1 MMFPEVALVP
11 GPAAV
16 PAAWAQAAKAKLERD
31 RKSYAAFRAVDQQ
44 QHDRVHEQR
53 VTSAAAVAEDEV
65 RLWRLDIEDAEP
77 EAAEALAAFRAAEDR
92 AREAREWARLKRAE
106 YERVKGKCT
115 AQEETDA
122 LVVADSADTVAFDAA
137 NVMEEKQGELTSAD
151 QTLAEAREGLAA
163 AERELDR
170 ARKAAQVPAGAAAI
184 SDVTIRVNAS
194 FMQADEVWDTLSRA
208 DKQRVQRMGQP
219 RDIMNTQEWHAMM
232 REAMAAA
239 GGAA

>member
-1 MMFPEVALVP
+1 
-11 GPAAV
+11 
-16 PAAWAQAAKAKLERD
+16 
-31 RKSYAAFRAVDQQ
+31 
-44 QHDRVHEQR
+44 
-53 VTSAAAVAEDEV
+53 
-65 RLWRLDIEDAEP
+65 
-77 EAAEALAAFRAAEDR
+77 
-92 AREAREWARLKRAE
+92 
-106 YERVKGKCT
+106 
-115 AQEETDA
+115 
-122 LVVADSADTVAFDAA
+122 
-137 NVMEEKQGELTSAD
+137 MEEKQGELTSAD